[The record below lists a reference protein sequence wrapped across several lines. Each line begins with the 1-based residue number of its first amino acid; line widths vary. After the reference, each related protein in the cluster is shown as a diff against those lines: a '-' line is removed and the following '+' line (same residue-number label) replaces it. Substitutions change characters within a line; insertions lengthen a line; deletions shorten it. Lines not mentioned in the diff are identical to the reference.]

1 MSRSKL
7 VGGLNPEKY
16 EFVSWDD
23 YSQYMENKTCSKPPT
38 RKKKRGIHLAKISND
53 EIIRRCWMI
62 CTCPPHPLSYRLV
75 STFCSEDVDT
85 EDLKSPISREI
96 FEPAKIIHGTHIYIY
111 MYIYMYVCVCVNLF
125 HCMTCFEQP
134 LQVPEMLQDMSNE
147 CVSGVFWI

>member
-1 MSRSKL
+1 MSSS
-7 VGGLNPEKY
+7 VGMIIPNIWKIKHVPNHQPE
-16 EFVSWDD
+16 
-23 YSQYMENKTCSKPPT
+23 
-38 RKKKRGIHLAKISND
+38 KKRGIHLAKISND

-96 FEPAKIIHGTHIYIY
+96 FEPAKIIHGTHIYIHIYIY

>member
-1 MSRSKL
+1 MSSS
-7 VGGLNPEKY
+7 VGMIIPNIWKIKHVPNHQPE
-16 EFVSWDD
+16 
-23 YSQYMENKTCSKPPT
+23 
-38 RKKKRGIHLAKISND
+38 KKRGIHLANISND

-62 CTCPPHPLSYRLV
+62 CTCPPPPLSYRLV

-125 HCMTCFEQP
+125 QCMTCFEQP

>member
-1 MSRSKL
+1 MSSS
-7 VGGLNPEKY
+7 VGMIIPNIWKIKHVPNHQPE
-16 EFVSWDD
+16 
-23 YSQYMENKTCSKPPT
+23 
-38 RKKKRGIHLAKISND
+38 KKRGIHLAKISND

-111 MYIYMYVCVCVNLF
+111 TCIYIYVCMCVC
-125 HCMTCFEQP
+125 QP
-134 LQVPEMLQDMSNE
+134 LPLHDMLRTATTGPGNATRHVQRMCFWCVLDMTLL
-147 CVSGVFWI
+147 GKK